1 MPGSSL
7 GYVLQLLFG
16 KNNKISNK
24 STTSDP
30 QKIWLDLFVYV
41 AFYNILL
48 YKYINTLN
56 LIQTKITPLNFI
68 FTL

>member
-48 YKYINTLN
+48 YKYINT
-56 LIQTKITPLNFI
+56 K
-68 FTL
+68 